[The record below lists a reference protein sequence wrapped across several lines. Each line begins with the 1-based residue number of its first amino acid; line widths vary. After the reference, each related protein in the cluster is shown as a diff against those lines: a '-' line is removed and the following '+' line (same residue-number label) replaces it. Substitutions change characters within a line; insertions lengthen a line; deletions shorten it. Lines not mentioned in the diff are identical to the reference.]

1 MTCVCMY
8 KTEYIN
14 ITDKHDSINYLINK
28 KIVKIL
34 MILKKRIL
42 KMATFK
48 KTNINK
54 VSMSLLF
61 YVDDKKK

>member
-1 MTCVCMY
+1 MY